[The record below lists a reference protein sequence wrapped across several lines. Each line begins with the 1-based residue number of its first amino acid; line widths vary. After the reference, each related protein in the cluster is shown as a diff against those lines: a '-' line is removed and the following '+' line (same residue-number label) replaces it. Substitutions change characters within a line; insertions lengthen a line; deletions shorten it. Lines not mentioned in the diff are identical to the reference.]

1 MPKGS
6 IRGVLQ
12 LLAEGALGIFWLA
25 TAVSRWIVRLMWN
38 ELAPGDSEFVRR
50 ANYKPSRASETAEE
64 YRRTCSVRRRALH
77 SRIARC
83 RPSLWSAAGPNAA
96 FTHVHRRARSFTRLA
111 GDA

>member
-64 YRRTCSVRRRALH
+64 YRRTCPRGRFYT
-77 SRIARC
+77 
-83 RPSLWSAAGPNAA
+83 SLRVCYWVSWVA
-96 FTHVHRRARSFTRLA
+96 FGVAVLCVPLYFVVE
-111 GDA
+111 